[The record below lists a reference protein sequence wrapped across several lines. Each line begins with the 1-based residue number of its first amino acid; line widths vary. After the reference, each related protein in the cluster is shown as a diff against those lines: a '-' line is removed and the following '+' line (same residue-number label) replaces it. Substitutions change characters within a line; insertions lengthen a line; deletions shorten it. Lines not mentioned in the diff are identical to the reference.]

1 MRSRGKTNPTVL
13 MSADA
18 VGGVW
23 SYALTLCA
31 ALPECRFVLALM
43 GPAASPAQRAAAAR
57 LGNVVLEE
65 MPYRLEWMEGAAAD
79 LAASRRWLAALARRH
94 GADLIHVNGYAQA
107 RITADRPVL
116 VVAHSD
122 VLSW

>member
-1 MRSRGKTNPTVL
+1 MHSRGKTNPTVL

-31 ALPECRFVLALM
+31 ALPGFRFVLAIM
-43 GPAASPAQRAAAAR
+43 GPAASVAQRAAAAR

-65 MPYRLEWMEGAAAD
+65 APYRLGWVGGAAAD
-79 LAASRRWLAALARRH
+79 LPASRPRPPRAARRR
-94 GADLIHVNGYAQA
+94 N
-107 RITADRPVL
+107 
-116 VVAHSD
+116 AH
-122 VLSW
+122 LL